1 MYTAPKAAASRAARP
16 AHAAKKDEG
25 RVRDGLELRNG
36 WHDDHPAC
44 AVFGRGHLFRA
55 SEGLRWFHASLFRR
69 YWHATLR
76 FCRWL
81 RFGSER
87 LLDDKGWQEL
97 SERTQE
103 VSLF

>member
-1 MYTAPKAAASRAARP
+1 MYTAPKAAASRAARS

-55 SEGLRWFHASLFRR
+55 LEGLRWFYASLFRR
-69 YWHATLR
+69 YWHAALR
-76 FCRWL
+76 FCCRL
-81 RFGSER
+81 RAGGER
-87 LLDDKGWQEL
+87 ILDDPRWKGL
-97 SERTQE
+97 SQG
-103 VSLF
+103 